1 MNKEEFMMQFVLN
14 RANSNIRTDGEFWA
28 QQAAKAWSVIQTE
41 TRFKEGIRVVE
52 VSPTNAPNV

>member
-14 RANSNIRTDGEFWA
+14 RASTNIRTDGEFWA

-41 TRFKEGIRVVE
+41 TSFKEGVRVVE
-52 VSPTNAPNV
+52 VIKTNTPNV